1 MYLLITA
8 IALLYILA
16 GEGTFLLLVWL
27 NKKNLGI
34 NIEPSLEVSY
44 LITMC
49 AWSIILF
56 IQLIYVP
63 YQLML
68 RYHNK
73 E

>member
-34 NIEPSLEVSY
+34 NIEPSLEISY
-44 LITMC
+44 LLTMC
-49 AWSIILF
+49 IWSIILLV
-56 IQLIYVP
+56 QLIYVP
-63 YQLML
+63 YQLIL